1 MSTQITIIGLGQI
14 GASIG
19 MALKGNKNIRRVG
32 CDKAAA
38 VAKAAQS
45 LEVVDEIKNLPA
57 AVKDAAIVVLC
68 LPLSEI
74 RETFKQIGPWLAD
87 NAVVM
92 DTAPIKSGVTQ
103 WAKQFIPTGRFY
115 IGLVPGIHSDYI
127 ASLEFGLNAAMPDLF
142 RKGIFAVDVPPA
154 TPENIVNLA
163 LDFCHLLGAKPMLTD
178 MLESDGLMTSVHVL
192 PQLTAAVLLNAT
204 IGQPGWQEARKLAG
218 RPYAGVTSGMA
229 YHDDPI
235 SLREAVL
242 ANRTSAVHALDTLM
256 AALQGLRDDIEQGNE
271 EGVSTRLNEADKD
284 REAWLDERGEATWLK
299 EGGDQEERPG
309 FGRLM
314 GQTIFGSTVFQRNAG
329 AKKKKK

>member
-1 MSTQITIIGLGQI
+1 MNTQITIIGLGQI

-19 MALKGNKNIRRVG
+19 MALKDNKNIKRVG
-32 CDKAAA
+32 CEKDTA

-57 AVKDAAIVVLC
+57 AVKEAAIVLLC

-74 RETFKQIGPWLAD
+74 RETLRHIGPWLAD
-87 NAVVM
+87 DAIVM
-92 DTAPIKSGVTQ
+92 DTTPIKSGVTQ
-103 WAKQFIPTGRFY
+103 WAKEFIPKDRFY
-115 IGLVPGIHSDYI
+115 IGLVPGINSEYI

-142 RKGIFAVDVPPA
+142 KKGIFAVDVPPN

-163 LDFCHLLGAKPMLTD
+163 LDFCRLLGAKPMLTD

-192 PQLTAAVLLNAT
+192 PQLAAAALLNAT
-204 IGQPGWQEARKLAG
+204 IGQPGWLEARKLAG
-218 RPYAGVTSGMA
+218 RPFAGVTSGMA
-229 YHDDPI
+229 YHDDAN
-235 SLREAVL
+235 SLRDAVL
-242 ANRTSAVHALDTLM
+242 ANRASAVHALDTLM
-256 AALQGLRDDIEQGNE
+256 AALKGFRDDIEQGNE
-271 EGVSTRLNEADKD
+271 EGVSERLNEAGKD
-284 REAWLDERGEATWLK
+284 REAWLDERGEAAWLK

-309 FGRLM
+309 FGQLV